1 MFFYSKMVR
10 MLAYKNLFT
19 ILTLKNGI
27 MVLGVKSNKI
37 VYVNCK
43 IIKSTKNL

>member
-1 MFFYSKMVR
+1 
-10 MLAYKNLFT
+10 MLVYKKLFT
-19 ILTLKNGI
+19 ILTIKNGI
-27 MVLGVKSNKI
+27 MVLRVKSNKI